1 MAFLCT
7 RPVLL
12 LSVVDDSVRDFL
24 GDFTALD
31 FVVLAMIDKIDVR
44 NEEGGNNKRRKDK
57 GRNMK
62 ERLTNM

>member
-1 MAFLCT
+1 MAFFCT
-7 RPVLL
+7 CPVLL

-44 NEEGGNNKRRKDK
+44 NEEGGDNKRRKDK

-62 ERLTNM
+62 ERLTNT

>member
-1 MAFLCT
+1 M
-7 RPVLL
+7 

-44 NEEGGNNKRRKDK
+44 NEEGGDNKRRKDK

-62 ERLTNM
+62 ERLTNT